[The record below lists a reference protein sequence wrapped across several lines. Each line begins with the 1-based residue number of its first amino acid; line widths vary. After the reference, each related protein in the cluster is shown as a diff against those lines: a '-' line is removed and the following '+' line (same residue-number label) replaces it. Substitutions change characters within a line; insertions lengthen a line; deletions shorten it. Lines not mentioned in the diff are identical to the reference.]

1 MNDYGRVN
9 FVSEVEQKEINKYNG
24 HRVTKSDKRCLIVSR
39 KIDDFKIA
47 RELNITI
54 AELNH
59 GGVYQ

>member
-1 MNDYGRVN
+1 MSIYGRVN
-9 FVSEVEQKEINKYNG
+9 FVSEVERKEIVKYNG

-47 RELNITI
+47 RSLGISV
-54 AELNH
+54 AELNN